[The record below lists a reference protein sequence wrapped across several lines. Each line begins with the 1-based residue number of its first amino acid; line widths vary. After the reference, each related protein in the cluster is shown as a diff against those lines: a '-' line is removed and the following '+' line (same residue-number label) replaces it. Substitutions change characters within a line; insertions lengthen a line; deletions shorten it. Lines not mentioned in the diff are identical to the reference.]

1 MIGKA
6 PDYNEVFLDEGDV
19 DMVAAMRSY
28 KEAGFDG
35 VFQPDHVSRIR
46 PCTLAIHTMTR
57 MRAHQVLPPTLT
69 YIHMIVC
76 LPACLF
82 VVCLAVSTCVVRT
95 QTPIVTL
102 PPGLEGA
109 AWHTGM
115 AFAVGY
121 MKAAAKAADYEFEL
135 PKSPLASL

>member
-46 PCTLAIHTMTR
+46 PCTLAIHTMKRMQRTR
-57 MRAHQVLPPTLT
+57 SYPLP
-69 YIHMIVC
+69 
-76 LPACLF
+76 
-82 VVCLAVSTCVVRT
+82 
-95 QTPIVTL
+95 
-102 PPGLEGA
+102 
-109 AWHTGM
+109 
-115 AFAVGY
+115 
-121 MKAAAKAADYEFEL
+121 
-135 PKSPLASL
+135 